1 MKCSFGVPLLKHDKK
16 FCRDNMSTMWQR
28 DCHGLTQQ
36 GAKHHGAVHSV
47 PAPSGMAERI
57 GEKKVKFVG

>member
-1 MKCSFGVPLLKHDKK
+1 
-16 FCRDNMSTMWQR
+16 MSTMWQR